1 MRLKHA
7 PLSTQH
13 AQERKAGIEDLAEKL
28 AGASR
33 RAERLVKEFEELGA
47 GEGGRG
53 AGGVLCG
60 A

>member
-1 MRLKHA
+1 MRLKHVSF
-7 PLSTQH
+7 PTQH
-13 AQERKAGIEDLAEKL
+13 PQERKAGIEDLAEKL

-47 GEGGRG
+47 GETV
-53 AGGVLCG
+53 GGVLCR